1 MSDLRP
7 TGVPVSFA
15 GGDWHF
21 LFSFSVIDEL
31 QSRYPG
37 RSIFDVVNAA
47 REDTLDGLLKLID
60 VIDVLCDGQIPREE
74 IPKAL
79 KVNTLT
85 GKGSLEEVRL
95 AISLALIQCMPE
107 PGVSDDG
114 SGGGTGIMEIPKFI
128 VIATSKFHFNEK
140 EAWEMTPRKFS
151 LLNDA
156 YQTVNGLKKDDE
168 YVSLLALP

>member
-7 TGVPVSFA
+7 KGVPVSFA
-15 GGDWHF
+15 GRDWHF
-21 LFSFSVIDEL
+21 LFTFRVIDEL

-37 RSIFDVVNAA
+37 RSIFEVVNAA
-47 REDTLDGLLKLID
+47 GEDTLDGLLKLID
-60 VIDVLCDGQIPREE
+60 VIDVLCDSQIPRNE

-95 AISLALIQCMPE
+95 AISLALIQSMPE
-107 PGVSDDG
+107 IDETDDG
-114 SGGGTGIMEIPKFI
+114 PGNGTGIMEIPKFI
-128 VIATSKFHFNEK
+128 VIATSKFRFTEK
-140 EAWEMTPRKFS
+140 EAWDMTPRKFS

-156 YQTVNGLKKDDE
+156 YREINGLKKEEE
-168 YVSLLALP
+168 YASLLSLP

>member
-7 TGVPVSFA
+7 MGVPVSFA
-15 GGDWHF
+15 GGDWRF
-21 LFSFSVIDEL
+21 LFSFRVIDEL
-31 QSRYPG
+31 QYRHPG

-47 REDTLDGLLKLID
+47 REDTLDGLLDLID
-60 VIDVLCDGQIPREE
+60 VIDVLCDEKIPREE

-95 AISLALIQCMPE
+95 SISLALIQSMPVPDE
-107 PGVSDDG
+107 GDDG
-114 SGGGTGIMEIPKFI
+114 NDGGNGIMEIPKFV
-128 VIATSKFHFNEK
+128 VIATSKFHFTEQ
-140 EAWEMTPRKFS
+140 EAWKMTPRKFS

-156 YQTVNGLKKDDE
+156 YQALNGLKKDDE
-168 YVSLLALP
+168 YISLLALP

>member
-1 MSDLRP
+1 MAKIGVRKAFYARP

-21 LFSFSVIDEL
+21 LFSFRVIDEL

-47 REDTLDGLLKLID
+47 RDDTLDGLLKLID
-60 VIDVLCDGQIPREE
+60 VTDVLCDGQIPREE
-74 IPKAL
+74 IPK
-79 KVNTLT
+79 
-85 GKGSLEEVRL
+85 
-95 AISLALIQCMPE
+95 
-107 PGVSDDG
+107 
-114 SGGGTGIMEIPKFI
+114 FI
-128 VIATSKFHFNEK
+128 VIATAKFHFSEG

-156 YQTVNGLKKDDE
+156 YRVVNGLKKEEE
-168 YVSLLALP
+168 YASLLSLP

>member
-15 GGDWHF
+15 GWDWHF
-21 LFSFSVIDEL
+21 LFSFRVIDEL

-37 RSIFDVVNAA
+37 QSIFDVVNAA
-47 REDTLDGLLKLID
+47 RDDTLDGLLKLID

-95 AISLALIQCMPE
+95 AISLALIQSMPE
-107 PGVSDDG
+107 IDENDD
-114 SGGGTGIMEIPKFI
+114 SPGGGAGIMEIPKFI
-128 VIATSKFHFNEK
+128 VIAVSKFRFSET

-156 YQTVNGLKKDDE
+156 YRVINGLKKEEE
-168 YVSLLALP
+168 YASLLSLP

>member
-1 MSDLRP
+1 MRLISALA
-7 TGVPVSFA
+7 VPR
-15 GGDWHF
+15 D
-21 LFSFSVIDEL
+21 
-31 QSRYPG
+31 
-37 RSIFDVVNAA
+37 
-47 REDTLDGLLKLID
+47 
-60 VIDVLCDGQIPREE
+60 E

-95 AISLALIQCMPE
+95 AISLALIQSMPIPDE
-107 PGVSDDG
+107 NDEG
-114 SGGGTGIMEIPKFI
+114 SGSGNGIMEIPKFI
-128 VIATSKFHFNEK
+128 VIATAKFHFSEG

-168 YVSLLALP
+168 YISLLALP

>member
-1 MSDLRP
+1 MSGLRP
-7 TGVPVSFA
+7 KGVPVSFA

-21 LFSFSVIDEL
+21 LFTFRVVDEL

-37 RSIFDVVNAA
+37 RSIFEVVNDS
-47 REDTLDGLLKLID
+47 RQDTLEGLLKLID

-95 AISLALIQCMPE
+95 AISLALIQSMPIPDE
-107 PGVSDDG
+107 NDDG
-114 SGGGTGIMEIPKFI
+114 SGNGTGIMEIPKFI

-140 EAWEMTPRKFS
+140 DTWEMTPRKFS

-156 YQTVNGLKKDDE
+156 YRVVNGLKKEVE
-168 YVSLLALP
+168 YASLLALP

>member
-37 RSIFDVVNAA
+37 RSIFDVVNDA
-47 REDTLDGLLKLID
+47 RQDSLDGLLKLID

-95 AISLALIQCMPE
+95 AISLSLMQSMPI
-107 PGVSDDG
+107 SDENDEG
-114 SGGGTGIMEIPKFI
+114 ASRGNGIMEIPKFI
-128 VIATSKFHFNEK
+128 VIATAKFHFSEG

-156 YQTVNGLKKDDE
+156 YREINGLKKEEE
-168 YVSLLALP
+168 YVSLLSLP

>member
-15 GGDWHF
+15 GKDWHF
-21 LFSFSVIDEL
+21 LFTFKVVDEL
-31 QSRYPG
+31 QSMYPG
-37 RSIFDVVNAA
+37 QSIFDVVNAA

-60 VIDVLCDGQIPREE
+60 VIDVLCDGEVPREE

-95 AISLALIQCMPE
+95 AIFLALIQSMPDIDE
-107 PGVSDDG
+107 NDDSPSSG
-114 SGGGTGIMEIPKFI
+114 SGIMEIPKFI
-128 VIATSKFHFNEK
+128 VIAMSKFRFSET

-156 YQTVNGLKKDDE
+156 HRVVNGLKKENDFI
-168 YVSLLALP
+168 SLLALP

>member
-7 TGVPVSFA
+7 KGVPVTFA
-15 GGDWHF
+15 GRDWHF
-21 LFSFSVIDEL
+21 LFTFKVVDEL
-31 QSRYPG
+31 QGRYPG

-47 REDTLDGLLKLID
+47 RDDTLDGLLKLID

-95 AISLALIQCMPE
+95 AISLALIQSMPE
-107 PGVSDDG
+107 IDENDD
-114 SGGGTGIMEIPKFI
+114 SPGGGAGIMEIPKFI
-128 VIATSKFHFNEK
+128 VIAVSKFRFSET

-156 YQTVNGLKKDDE
+156 YRVINGLKKEEE
-168 YVSLLALP
+168 YASLLSLP

>member
-1 MSDLRP
+1 M
-7 TGVPVSFA
+7 
-15 GGDWHF
+15 
-21 LFSFSVIDEL
+21 IDEL

-37 RSIFDVVNAA
+37 RSIFDVVNDA
-47 REDTLDGLLKLID
+47 RQESLDGLLKLID
-60 VIDVLCDGQIPREE
+60 VLDVLCDGQIPREE

-95 AISLALIQCMPE
+95 AISLALIQSMPDIDE
-107 PGVSDDG
+107 NDD
-114 SGGGTGIMEIPKFI
+114 SPSSGTGIMEIPKFI
-128 VIATSKFHFNEK
+128 VIATAKFHFSEG

-156 YQTVNGLKKDDE
+156 YREINGLKKEEE
-168 YVSLLALP
+168 YVSLLSLP

>member
-7 TGVPVSFA
+7 KGVPVSFA
-15 GGDWHF
+15 GRDWHF
-21 LFSFSVIDEL
+21 LFTFRVVDEL

-60 VIDVLCDGQIPREE
+60 VIDVLCDGQISRDE

-95 AISLALIQCMPE
+95 AVNLALIQSMPIPDE
-107 PGVSDDG
+107 SDEG
-114 SGGGTGIMEIPKFI
+114 ASRGNGIMEIPKFI
-128 VIATSKFHFNEK
+128 VIATAKFHFSER

-156 YQTVNGLKKDDE
+156 YRAVNGLKKEEE
-168 YVSLLALP
+168 YASLLSLP

>member
-7 TGVPVSFA
+7 KGVPVSFA
-15 GGDWHF
+15 GRDWHF
-21 LFSFSVIDEL
+21 LFPFRVVDEL

-37 RSIFDVVNAA
+37 RSIFEVVNAA

-60 VIDVLCDGQIPREE
+60 VIDVLCNGQIPRDE

-95 AISLALIQCMPE
+95 AVSLALIQSMPVPDE
-107 PGVSDDG
+107 GDDG
-114 SGGGTGIMEIPKFI
+114 NDGGNGIMEIPKFM
-128 VIATSKFHFNEK
+128 VIATSKFHFSER

-151 LLNDA
+151 ILNDA
-156 YQTVNGLKKDDE
+156 YQTVNGLKKEDD
-168 YVSLLALP
+168 YISLLALP

>member
-21 LFSFSVIDEL
+21 LFSFRVIDEL

-37 RSIFDVVNAA
+37 RSIFDVVNDA
-47 REDTLDGLLKLID
+47 RQDSLDGLLKLID

-95 AISLALIQCMPE
+95 AISLSLMQSMPI
-107 PGVSDDG
+107 SDENDEG
-114 SGGGTGIMEIPKFI
+114 ASRGNGIMEIPKFI
-128 VIATSKFHFNEK
+128 VIATAKFHFSEG

-156 YQTVNGLKKDDE
+156 YREINGLKKEEE
-168 YVSLLALP
+168 YVSLLSLP

>member
-1 MSDLRP
+1 MKR
-7 TGVPVSFA
+7 TRVPR
-15 GGDWHF
+15 D
-21 LFSFSVIDEL
+21 
-31 QSRYPG
+31 
-37 RSIFDVVNAA
+37 
-47 REDTLDGLLKLID
+47 
-60 VIDVLCDGQIPREE
+60 E

-95 AISLALIQCMPE
+95 AISLALIQSMPE
-107 PGVSDDG
+107 IDETDDG
-114 SGGGTGIMEIPKFI
+114 PGNGTGIMEIPKFI
-128 VIATSKFHFNEK
+128 VIATAKFHFSEG

-168 YVSLLALP
+168 YISLLALP

>member
-7 TGVPVSFA
+7 KGVPVTFA
-15 GGDWHF
+15 GRDWHF
-21 LFSFSVIDEL
+21 LFPFRVVDEL

-37 RSIFDVVNAA
+37 RSIFEVVNAA

-60 VIDVLCDGQIPREE
+60 VIDVLCNGQIPRDE

-95 AISLALIQCMPE
+95 AVSLALIQSMPVPDE
-107 PGVSDDG
+107 GDDG
-114 SGGGTGIMEIPKFI
+114 NDGGNGIMEIPKFM
-128 VIATSKFHFNEK
+128 VIATSKFHFSER

-151 LLNDA
+151 ILNDA
-156 YQTVNGLKKDDE
+156 YQTVNGLKKEDD
-168 YVSLLALP
+168 YISLLALP

>member
-1 MSDLRP
+1 M
-7 TGVPVSFA
+7 
-15 GGDWHF
+15 
-21 LFSFSVIDEL
+21 
-31 QSRYPG
+31 
-37 RSIFDVVNAA
+37 NAA
-47 REDTLDGLLKLID
+47 REDTLDGLMKLID
-60 VIDVLCDGQIPREE
+60 VIDALCDGQIPRDE

-95 AISLALIQCMPE
+95 AISLALIQSMPE
-107 PGVSDDG
+107 IDESDEG
-114 SGGGTGIMEIPKFI
+114 QSSGTGIMEIPKFI
-128 VIATSKFHFNEK
+128 VISMSKFNFSER

-168 YVSLLALP
+168 YVFYNDIINTIS

>member
-1 MSDLRP
+1 MPSSD
-7 TGVPVSFA
+7 
-15 GGDWHF
+15 
-21 LFSFSVIDEL
+21 
-31 QSRYPG
+31 
-37 RSIFDVVNAA
+37 FDVVSAA

-95 AISLALIQCMPE
+95 AISLALIQCMPDIDE
-107 PGVSDDG
+107 NDASPS
-114 SGGGTGIMEIPKFI
+114 SGTGIMEIPKFI
-128 VIATSKFHFNEK
+128 VIAMSKFHFREK
-140 EAWEMTPRKFS
+140 EAWEMTPKKFS

-156 YQTVNGLKKDDE
+156 YRGVNGLKKEEE
-168 YVSLLALP
+168 YASLLSLP